1 MSVIDTTTV
10 RTEIKAMSGD
20 KPLCVYASPTD
31 YPDSPLSQALQQPVL
46 LGLFLPIHHGG
57 WSSSHLPRTTDWSFD
72 YNAKLTQKAE
82 ELGFDLVF
90 GYSTWQP
97 KGGQGPTRTEAGLDA
112 FIATASLAGMTS
124 RILLISTIHVL
135 YGPWHPIHLAKFGA
149 TLDHISKGRWG
160 INVVTGH
167 RAYEHE
173 LFGWSQIEHDRR
185 YELADEFVTVLK
197 QLWSETENFSYQ
209 SQNSSWQFKDAYIS
223 PRPLYGRPILVN
235 ATGSDAGIE
244 FAGRHSDIVFITS
257 PAGGDIDSAL
267 SSLPAHTE
275 RVKQSAIAQGRQVRT
290 LLNPL
295 IVLGETEKEAEKY
308 AQAIVDHAD
317 YESISGRSRV
327 SSDAHAWKG
336 HQKGNLRHGVGSAI
350 GGNVQLIGSPE
361 QITEQLLQLHKAGV
375 DGFQIAFYDFEPDL
389 DLFGKRVLPLLK
401 QAGLRI

>member
-1 MSVIDTTTV
+1 MSAIDTTSL
-10 RTEIKAMSGD
+10 RASKEAI
-20 KPLCVYASPTD
+20 ASPTD
-31 YPDSPLSQALQQPVL
+31 YPQSPLSQALRQPVL

-57 WSSSHLPRTTDWSFD
+57 WSSSNLPRTTDWSFD

-82 ELGFDLVF
+82 KLGFDLVF

-97 KGGQGPTRTEAGLDA
+97 KDGQGPTRTEAGLDA
-112 FIATASLAGMTS
+112 FIATASLAAITS

-135 YGPWHPIHLAKFGA
+135 YEPWHPIHLAKFGA

-185 YELADEFVTVLK
+185 YELADEFVTILK
-197 QLWSETENFSYQ
+197 RLWSETENFSYK
-209 SQNSSWQFKDAYIS
+209 SQSSWQFKDAYIS

-257 PAGGDIDSAL
+257 PAGGDIESAL
-267 SSLPAHTE
+267 SSLPAHTA
-275 RVKQSAIAQGRQVRT
+275 RVKQSAIANGRLVRT

-295 IVLGETEKEAEKY
+295 IVVRETEKEAEEY
-308 AQAIVDHAD
+308 AQAIIDHAD
-317 YESISGRSRV
+317 YESIAGRSRV
-327 SSDAHAWKG
+327 SSDAHAWRG
-336 HQKGNLRHGVGSAI
+336 HKKGNLRHDVGSAI

-361 QITEQLLQLHKAGV
+361 QITEQLLQLNKAGV
-375 DGFQIAFYDFEPDL
+375 DGFQLAFYDFEPDL
-389 DLFGKRVLPLLK
+389 DFFGKRVLPLLK
-401 QAGLRI
+401 QAGLRL

>member
-1 MSVIDTTTV
+1 MSVIDTTAV
-10 RTEIKAMSGD
+10 RTEIKAI
-20 KPLCVYASPTD
+20 ASPTD
-31 YPDSPLSQALQQPVL
+31 YPDSPLSQALKQPVL

-57 WSSSHLPRTTDWSFD
+57 WSSSYLPRTTDWSFD

-185 YELADEFVTVLK
+185 YEMADEFVTVLK
-197 QLWSETENFSYQ
+197 RLWSETENFSYQ
-209 SQNSSWQFKDAYIS
+209 SQKSSWQFKDAYIS
-223 PRPLYGRPILVN
+223 PRPLYGRPVLVN

-295 IVLGETEKEAEKY
+295 IVLGETEKEAEAY
-308 AQAIVDHAD
+308 AQAIVDQAD
-317 YESISGRSRV
+317 HESIAGRSLV
-327 SSDAHAWKG
+327 SSDAHAWRG
-336 HQKGNLRHGVGSAI
+336 HKKGNLRHSVGSAI

-361 QITEQLLQLHKAGV
+361 QITEQLVQLNKAGV

-401 QAGLRI
+401 QAGLRF

>member
-1 MSVIDTTTV
+1 M
-10 RTEIKAMSGD
+10 
-20 KPLCVYASPTD
+20 
-31 YPDSPLSQALQQPVL
+31 

-57 WSSSHLPRTTDWSFD
+57 WSSSALPRTTDWSFD

-112 FIATASLAGMTS
+112 FITTASLASITS

-185 YELADEFVTVLK
+185 YELADEFVSILER
-197 QLWSETENFSYQ
+197 LWSETENFSYQ
-209 SQNSSWQFKDAYIS
+209 SQASWQFKDAYIS
-223 PRPLYGRPILVN
+223 PRSLYGRPILVN
-235 ATGSDAGIE
+235 ATGSDAGIN

-257 PAGGDIDSAL
+257 PGGGDIKSAL
-267 SSLPAHTE
+267 SSLPAHTA
-275 RVKQSAIAQGRQVRT
+275 RVKQSAIDNGRQVRT

-295 IVLGETEKEAEKY
+295 IVVRETEREAEEY
-308 AQAIVDHAD
+308 AQAIIDNAD
-317 YESISGRSRV
+317 RESIAGRSRFT
-327 SSDAHAWKG
+327 SDAHAWKG
-336 HQKGNLRHGVGSAI
+336 HQKGNLRYGAGSAI

-361 QITEQLLQLHKAGV
+361 QITDQLLQLKEAGV
-375 DGFQIAFYDFEPDL
+375 DGFQLAFYDFEPDL
-389 DLFGKRVLPLLK
+389 DFFGKRVLPLLK
-401 QAGLRI
+401 QAGLRL

>member
-1 MSVIDTTTV
+1 MMTAIDT
-10 RTEIKAMSGD
+10 ASSGVD
-20 KPLCVYASPTD
+20 SVASNVVAPGPTD
-31 YPDSPLSQALQQPVL
+31 YPDSPLSQTLRQPVL

-57 WSSSHLPRTTDWSFD
+57 WSSSTLPRSTDWSFD
-72 YNAKLTQKAE
+72 YNARLTQTAE
-82 ELGFDLVF
+82 ALGFDLVF
-90 GYSTWQP
+90 GYAHWQP

-112 FIATASLAGMTS
+112 FVITASLASITS

-160 INVVTGH
+160 INVVTGF

-173 LFGWSQIEHDRR
+173 LFGWNQIEHDRR
-185 YELADEFVTVLK
+185 YEMADELLTVLK
-197 QLWSETENFSYQ
+197 RLWSEPDSFSYKSQ
-209 SQNSSWQFKDAYIS
+209 SSSWQFKDAYIS

-235 ATGSDAGIE
+235 ATGSDAGIQ
-244 FAGRHSDIVFITS
+244 FASRHSDIVFITS
-257 PAGGDIDSAL
+257 PGGGDIDSAL
-267 SSLPAHTE
+267 SSLPAHTA
-275 RVKQSAIAQGRQVRT
+275 RIKQAAIAQGREVRT

-295 IVLGETEKEAEKY
+295 VVIRETEREAQQY

-317 YESISGRSRV
+317 HEAIAARSR
-327 SSDAHAWKG
+327 SYGDAHAWKG

-361 QITEQLLQLHKAGV
+361 QIAEQFVKLHKAGV

-389 DLFGKRVLPLLK
+389 ELFGQRVLPLLK
-401 QAGLRI
+401 QAGLRL

>member
-1 MSVIDTTTV
+1 MSTIDTTFL
-10 RTEIKAMSGD
+10 RASKEAI
-20 KPLCVYASPTD
+20 ASPTD
-31 YPDSPLSQALQQPVL
+31 YPQSPLSQALRQPVL

-57 WSSSHLPRTTDWSFD
+57 WSSSNLPRTTDWSFD

-112 FIATASLAGMTS
+112 FIATASLAAITS

-197 QLWSETENFSYQ
+197 RLWSETENFSYK
-209 SQNSSWQFKDAYIS
+209 SQSSWQFKDAYIS

-257 PAGGDIDSAL
+257 PGGGDIESAL
-267 SSLPAHTE
+267 SSLPAHTV
-275 RVKQSAIAQGRQVRT
+275 RVKQSAIANGRQVRT

-295 IVLGETEKEAEKY
+295 IVVRETEKEAEEY
-308 AQAIVDHAD
+308 AQAIIDHAD
-317 YESISGRSRV
+317 YQSIAGRSGV
-327 SSDAHAWKG
+327 SSDAHAWRG
-336 HQKGNLRHGVGSAI
+336 HHKGNLRHGVGSAI

-361 QITEQLLQLHKAGV
+361 QITEQILQLNKAGV
-375 DGFQIAFYDFEPDL
+375 DGFQLAFYDFEPDL
-389 DLFGKRVLPLLK
+389 DFFGKRVLPLLK
-401 QAGLRI
+401 QAGLRF